1 MRVSFGRFL
10 FFSLVIHGIIFAAFS
25 FFKKP
30 TLKKENISVEY
41 KTDKPGPSTDS
52 IPKPSTKKIAK
63 NNLRPARSATE
74 SVTLSPLDK
83 FKPTLN
89 FSASANAARTSEQG
103 LLGNNG
109 DTFDV
114 SPNKDNHNASWGS
127 GSASFG
133 RIQDYLLYKKIYDY
147 VDGALFFPS
156 FFVRR
161 NIQGV
166 TNARLV
172 LNSDGN
178 CDWEKTKIYGND
190 AFMQIYVLSVL
201 KTACKQTF
209 KPFIKDRI
217 VTNVDLSFQF
227 AITEPTTT
235 KEQADENKFIVGNTL
250 MFYRNSY
257 KSVMQWEFGPFQG
270 IFPVPAVYL
279 NLPWIQENWDKIMNH
294 KDPISE
300 FKKEFGS

>member
-1 MRVSFGRFL
+1 MRVSFWRFL
-10 FFSLVIHGIIFAAFS
+10 IISVALHGALLIPLFWI
-25 FFKKP
+25 KKIP
-30 TLKKENISVEY
+30 QKKETVSIEY
-41 KTDKPGPSTDS
+41 KIPPPELPHKPR
-52 IPKPSTKKIAK
+52 PKLVKTANRAK
-63 NNLRPARSATE
+63 ANK
-74 SVTLSPLDK
+74 VKLSPGSALDK
-83 FKPTLN
+83 FKPKLDFSVSSNSGLN
-89 FSASANAARTSEQG
+89 VDQG
-103 LLGNNG
+103 LLSNG

-114 SPNKDNHNASWGS
+114 SPYNDNPNASWGS

-133 RIQDYLLYKKIYDY
+133 RARDYLLYKKVYES
-147 VDGALFFPS
+147 VDGSLFFPS

-172 LNSDGN
+172 LNVQGR

-190 AFMQIYVLSVL
+190 TFMQIYILSVL
-201 KTACKQTF
+201 KKACAQSF
-209 KPFIKDRI
+209 KSFIKDRI
-217 VTNVDLSFQF
+217 VTNIDLSFQF
-227 AITEPTTT
+227 AITEATTDA
-235 KEQADENKFIVGNTL
+235 EADENRFIVGNAL

-300 FKKEFGS
+300 FKKEFGG